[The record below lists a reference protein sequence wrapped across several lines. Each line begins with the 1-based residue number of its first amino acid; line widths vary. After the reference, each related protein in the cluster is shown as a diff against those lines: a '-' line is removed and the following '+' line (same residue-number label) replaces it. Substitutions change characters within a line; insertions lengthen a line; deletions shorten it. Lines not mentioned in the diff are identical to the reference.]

1 MKIMKT
7 FSLLLALFV
16 GAMSSDAAAQ
26 SDSFFSEFV
35 EVRVTNVDV
44 VVTDRSG
51 KPVTGLSR
59 DDFEIYEDG
68 VRKELSNFLE
78 VRGSAPAAR
87 LAATPQAE
95 DSQATIDAASDI
107 RRRDITI
114 FVDNSALHPL
124 RRNQILPALQNF
136 MENNVRDGDTVSI
149 VTWASSLKAVLEPTS
164 NRAAIDEA
172 VRSLGKS
179 TTLNFSSQAKQQF
192 YSEIA
197 MLIRA
202 YRDRVV
208 GDGPPEKP
216 TWGEGISIARGY
228 AIQAAHEAT
237 QRIEALKSV
246 IAWRRGADGRKILVM
261 LTAEMPENPVDE
273 PFLYLDSI
281 RDQFANPAGTAMS
294 EAREFDMPSIVQ
306 QVTAVANSAGVTLY
320 PIDAAGKDAGMPD
333 RSVTSGVSAVFD
345 GATIVAPVLRP
356 SLAQIADLT
365 GGIALTGSDNWKLA
379 FDTISNDLESYYS
392 LGYRSDGERV
402 DRVRKVEVKLKDGRH
417 RVRTRQAVVERSIT
431 SEMQDAVA
439 ANLFR
444 PSTANDLTVRATAG
458 DAVPQSAEAVLVPVS
473 VTIPMEQLTL
483 IPDGEDLTGRVAIYA
498 AFLRK
503 DGAVSKVAQQPGVI
517 RFPAASLA
525 GRKELT
531 VKIDVTM
538 DGQTDG
544 ISVGVMDEFSR
555 ATGFAA
561 VKLE

>member
-1 MKIMKT
+1 MKT
-7 FSLLLALFV
+7 LPLVLVLLV
-16 GAMSSDAAAQ
+16 GAVSFDAVAQ

-44 VVTDRSG
+44 VVTGRDG
-51 KPVTGLSR
+51 KPVTGLTR

-78 VRGSAPAAR
+78 VRGSAPSAK
-87 LAATPQAE
+87 LTATPGTE
-95 DSQATIDAASDI
+95 DAPEPVDAANDI

-114 FVDNSALHPL
+114 FIDNSALHPL

-136 MENNVRDGDTVSI
+136 MQSNVRDGDTVSI

-172 VRSLGKS
+172 VKSLGGS

-202 YRDRVV
+202 YRDRKMA
-208 GDGPPEKP
+208 DGPAEKP
-216 TWGEGISIARGY
+216 TWGEGIAIARGY
-228 AIQAAHEAT
+228 AVQAAHEMT

-261 LTAEMPENPVDE
+261 LTGEMPENPADE
-273 PFLYLDSI
+273 PFLFLDSI
-281 RDQFANPAGTAMS
+281 RNEFSNPAATAMS
-294 EAREFDMPSIVQ
+294 DAREFQTPSIVQ
-306 QVTAVANSAGVTLY
+306 QIASVANSAGVTLY
-320 PIDAAGKDAGMPD
+320 PIDAAGKDAGIPD
-333 RSVTSGVSAVFD
+333 RSAGAASTVFD
-345 GATIVAPVLRP
+345 STVSVTPVLRP
-356 SLAQIADLT
+356 SLSQIAEQT

-379 FDTISNDLESYYS
+379 FDTISNDLETYYS
-392 LGYRSDGERV
+392 LGYRSTGERE
-402 DRVRKVEVKLKDGRH
+402 DRVKKVVVKLKDGRH
-417 RVRTRQAVVERSIT
+417 RVRTRQAIVERSVT

-444 PSTANDLTVRATAG
+444 PSTANDLTVEASAGTSTSNGEAT
-458 DAVPQSAEAVLVPVS
+458 VVVPVS
-473 VTIPMEQLTL
+473 VTIPMNQLTL
-483 IPDGEDLTGRVAIYA
+483 IPDGDDLTGRVAIYA

-531 VKIDVTM
+531 LKIDVTM

-561 VKLE
+561 VKLN